1 MRIRSNVLLLSTAGA
16 LALVWFAVVF
26 SWDDKSIFGIPTPG
40 HAVASAYD
48 SSVTLGTFNDMEVDS
63 YVTNIYDNAPVLGCY
78 DLSYHGLLKV
88 SPKHEILC
96 DMKFIRARVLE
107 TEAYAALKD
116 LEHKKLTEEEKIEK
130 HWFTFYG
137 SSVFLPDH
145 DVHYLV
151 RRVVFSGEGK
161 ANRPITSILVAQI
174 YDKNW
179 NELNG
184 HFLNVLNP
192 NTGKLQ
198 HHAFP
203 QVLPIAVNWDRNSK
217 YRGQEDPRVVLRRGR
232 FGPDPL
238 VMFNTLTQN
247 NKLRRL
253 FTISPFDQY
262 KTVMYRTNAFK
273 MQTTEKNWVPFF
285 LKDDQESVH
294 FVYSFN
300 PLRVL
305 NCSLD
310 NGACDVLFEL
320 PHDFGMSSELRGAT
334 PMLNLPQAIPMADD
348 KEIWVSFPR
357 TRISD
362 CGCSETMYR
371 PMLMLFVRE
380 GTNFFAELLSS
391 SIDFGLEVI
400 PYTGDG
406 LPCSS
411 GQSVLIPNSI
421 DNWEVTGSNGED
433 ILSLTFSEADKS
445 TSVVH
450 IRGLYKYLSELDGY
464 GGPEAED
471 EHNFQRILSDLHFDG
486 KKTIE
491 NFKKVQSCA
500 LDAAKAYCKEYGVTR
515 GEEDRLKNKEKE
527 RKIEEK
533 RKKEEERKKKEEEKK
548 KKEEEEKKKKEEEEE
563 EEKRLK
569 ELKKKLKELQEELEK
584 QKDEVKDTKA
594 K

>member
-1 MRIRSNVLLLSTAGA
+1 MRIRSNVLLLS
-16 LALVWFAVVF
+16 LACVLTLVWFGVVF
-26 SWDDKSIFGIPTPG
+26 SWNENSVFGIPTPG
-40 HAVASAYD
+40 RAVVSAYD
-48 SSVTLGTFNDMEVDS
+48 GSVTLGTFNDMEVDS
-63 YVTNIYDNAPVLGCY
+63 YVTNIYDNAPVLGCS

-88 SPKHEILC
+88 SPKHELLC
-96 DMKFIRARVLE
+96 DMKFIRAQVLE
-107 TEAYAALKD
+107 TEAYAG
-116 LEHKKLTEEEKIEK
+116 LEELEDKKLTDDGKIEK

-151 RRVVFSGEGK
+151 RRVIFSAEGK

-192 NTGKLQ
+192 NTGRLH

-203 QVLPIAVNWDRNSK
+203 QVLPIAVNWDKNSK

-238 VMFNTLTQN
+238 VMFNSLMQN
-247 NKLRRL
+247 NRLRRI
-253 FTISPFDQY
+253 FTISPFNQY
-262 KTVMYRTNAFK
+262 KTVMYNIKDFK
-273 MQTTEKNWVPFF
+273 MQDTEKNWVPFF
-285 LKDDQESVH
+285 LKDNQDEVH

-310 NGACDVLFEL
+310 MGSCNILFDL
-320 PHDFGMSSELRGAT
+320 PHDFSLSSELRGAT
-334 PMLNLPQAIPMADD
+334 PMLNLPQEIPMADD

-357 TRISD
+357 TRIAD
-362 CGCSETMYR
+362 CGCSESIYR

-380 GTNFFAELLSS
+380 GSNFFVELLSTS
-391 SIDFGLEVI
+391 LDFGLEVL

-421 DNWEVTGSNGED
+421 DNWEITGSNGED
-433 ILSLTFSEADKS
+433 VLTLAFSEADKS

-450 IRGLYKYLSELDGY
+450 IKGLHKYLSELDGY
-464 GGPEAED
+464 RGPEAED
-471 EHNFQRILSDLHFDG
+471 EHNFQRILSDLHFHG

-491 NFKKVQSCA
+491 NFRKVQSCA
-500 LDAAKAYCKEYGVTR
+500 LDAAKTYCKEYGVTR
-515 GEEDRLKNKEKE
+515 GEEERKRKADAIKKKEKE
-527 RKIEEK
+527 KEKEEK
-533 RKKEEERKKKEEEKK
+533 RKKEEAERKKEEEEERKKKEEEENKK
-548 KKEEEEKKKKEEEEE
+548 TKEQEEEKKFE
-563 EEKRLK
+563 
-569 ELKKKLKELQEELEK
+569 ELKKKLKEIQEELEK
-584 QKDEVKDTKA
+584 TE
-594 K
+594 